1 MAGQESTGVAKKV
14 HAAADLS
21 VTIPMRPGLRSLN
34 VAVAV
39 AMVVGE
45 ALRRISY
52 DAA

>member
-1 MAGQESTGVAKKV
+1 MAGQEFTGVAKKG
-14 HAAADLS
+14 HAAADLA

-34 VAVAV
+34 VAVA
-39 AMVVGE
+39 AEMVLGE